1 LCLLTDIP
9 HVMDLILS
17 SNYFKLFE
25 LPVDFNIDEQQLT
38 ACYRQMQQ
46 AVHPDRYVNSTD
58 QEKRLSVQHAA
69 TINEAYETL
78 RDNMLRARYLLSL
91 NGIDWDD
98 ERDTVMD
105 AEFLTQQIE
114 MREALGEVHEQ
125 SDPLSAA
132 GDILDNVQTLIGQRT
147 DRLSNCFE
155 RQDMQAASDIVRQ
168 LQFLYKLRQEAESL
182 EAELEDAL

>member
-1 LCLLTDIP
+1 MP

-25 LPVDFNIDEQQLT
+25 LPVEFNIDEQQLT
-38 ACYRQMQQ
+38 ARYRQMQQ
-46 AVHPDRYVNSTD
+46 AVHPDRFVNSTD
-58 QEKRLSVQHAA
+58 QERRLSVQHAA

-105 AEFLTQQIE
+105 AEFLMQQIE
-114 MREALGEVHEQ
+114 MREALAEVNEQ
-125 SDPLSAA
+125 PDPLSAA
-132 GDILDNVQTLIGQRT
+132 GDILDRVQSLIGQRT
-147 DRLSNCFE
+147 GKLGDCFAQ
-155 RQDMQAASDIVRQ
+155 QDMQAARDIVRQ